1 MFIIDTCSSL
11 EECNELEIFWIA
23 YFKSIGCR
31 LTNVTIGG
39 GGANGMKQS
48 PEAIAK
54 RMAKCIGQKRS
65 EETKKKLSESK
76 KGEKNHMFGTKG
88 FWYGKKRGSIN
99 KGNKHSEESKRL
111 ISIAVKNRIHS
122 EETRRKISISNQ
134 GRKWTNESKEKL
146 SESRKGMKF
155 TEDHK
160 KNMSLSKKGKT
171 WTENRRIAQNN
182 RIKK

>member
-65 EETKKKLSESK
+65 EETKKKLSESARNRGPEFKEKMRKIAMERTNNSIQKAVLAASEKYK
-76 KGEKNHMFGTKG
+76 KLSQEEKDNR
-88 FWYGKKRGSIN
+88 YKKRTE
-99 KGNKHSEESKRL
+99 K
-111 ISIAVKNRIHS
+111 V
-122 EETRRKISISNQ
+122 RRDGTCYPSPEQ
-134 GRKWTNESKEKL
+134 REKL
-146 SESRKGMKF
+146 SKAMYRRWEKAKQNG
-155 TEDHK
+155 
-160 KNMSLSKKGKT
+160 KNKL
-171 WTENRRIAQNN
+171 
-182 RIKK
+182 